1 VSSIFLLATLII
13 YTAYP
18 KLLNNYTR
26 LMRHFTANLMCAFVI
41 LSVNQQ
47 VIMTNHEPLC
57 SMSGKDLNKNEEHT
71 QSAMAIKG
79 TLISAFLLQYFLLAA
94 FNFMTVMS
102 VEISQLIE

>member
-1 VSSIFLLATLII
+1 
-13 YTAYP
+13 
-18 KLLNNYTR
+18 
-26 LMRHFTANLMCAFVI
+26 
-41 LSVNQQ
+41 
-47 VIMTNHEPLC
+47 
-57 SMSGKDLNKNEEHT
+57 MSGKDLNKNEEHT